1 MTPEQIQ
8 TAATMKAQ
16 GESLRTIGAVIGVS
30 HEATRQLLRKDEL
43 QQQIKQAQTYLINEC
58 LMTAVQSQA
67 TKIKASQTITNK
79 ILNEEKLTDGAVKLL
94 ELGHDAEKQMLQATG
109 IHPSHTQS
117 IQINNILVDNRQ
129 ELSPAIE
136 SLLAKHLQV
145 DSIAKQGIELDD
157 QVIDITTNDNK
168 V

>member
-1 MTPEQIQ
+1 M
-8 TAATMKAQ
+8 MKAQ

-67 TKIKASQTITNK
+67 NKIKASQTITNK

-94 ELGHDAEKQMLQATG
+94 ELGHDAEKQMLQSTG

-136 SLLAKHLQV
+136 SLLSKHLQV
-145 DSIAKQGIELDD
+145 EGN
-157 QVIDITTNDNK
+157 VIDVESGD
-168 V
+168 